1 MILLK
6 LYFEFIK
13 VGLFSVGGGLA
24 TLPFLYD
31 MSERTGWFS
40 YADIANMIAIAES
53 TPGPIGVNM
62 ATYAGFTS
70 AGIAGGIVAT
80 MGLITPAV
88 IIISV
93 LVRILNHF
101 LGNPYVE
108 AVFKGLRPASIA
120 LIAAAGISVIKV
132 TLVDLPAWQASGKLT
147 DLVIWPAMLLGVALF
162 LGQKFLPKIHPVVF
176 IFISAAAGILF
187 HFGS

>member
-1 MILLK
+1 MILLR
-6 LYFEFIK
+6 LYYEFIK

-31 MSERTGWFS
+31 LSDRTSWFTH
-40 YADIANMIAIAES
+40 ADIANMIAIAES

-62 ATYAGFTS
+62 ATYAGFTT
-70 AGIAGGIVAT
+70 AGVPGAILAT

-88 IIISV
+88 IIISIIF
-93 LVRILNHF
+93 RILNYF
-101 LGNPYVE
+101 MGNPYVE
-108 AVFKGLRPASIA
+108 AAFKGLRPASIA

-132 TLVDLPAWQASGKLT
+132 TLVDLPAWQASGNLS
-147 DLVIWPAMLLGVALF
+147 DLVIWPAVLLGVLLF
-162 LGQKFLPKIHPVVF
+162 LGQKLFPKIHPVLF
-176 IFISAAAGILF
+176 IAASAIVGILF